1 MGLSCS
7 EHFRRSGTKRQ
18 ARQAY
23 PTHDTTG
30 TRQATRHL
38 LVITQNGNLS
48 VLHYGHFKRETFFL
62 RPLLGRTP
70 TEASLDR
77 ATHVKPLHE
86 AT

>member
-7 EHFRRSGTKRQ
+7 EHFRLSGTTRQ

-38 LVITQNGNLS
+38 IVITKNGNLS
-48 VLHYGHFKRETFFL
+48 VLHYGHFKRETVSNS
-62 RPLLGRTP
+62 PLLA
-70 TEASLDR
+70 E
-77 ATHVKPLHE
+77 
-86 AT
+86 